1 MGYRRSE
8 RFVGQTGPLVTKSAA
23 LLGGYGGS
31 SPREIRLLSA
41 RYDGVFCNRA
51 LSNRGYWLRVVLV
64 AEAVATMPWGST
76 ATDRT
81 TSPAGSFGILMTWS
95 GIEPPPSSEAMP
107 PSLPKWMVITFVL
120 VCLTVASTLARPL
133 KSTLTASGPFAGS

>member
-41 RYDGVFCNRA
+41 RYDGVFCHRA

-76 ATDRT
+76 ATDCT
-81 TSPAGSFGILMTWS
+81 TSPAGSFGIVMTWS
-95 GIEPPPSSEAMP
+95 GIAPPPSSVATP
-107 PSLPKWMVITFVL
+107 PGWRKWPATPAGL
-120 VCLTVASTLARPL
+120 VCLADA
-133 KSTLTASGPFAGS
+133 AA